1 MKYQGRVSNWLGA
14 SLLVGLAAALSSAC
28 GSSDDGAKSYC
39 DTLVAKER
47 ECGILSEGK
56 LGCVNYNDAAEPCE
70 IRCLQEASCANIVA
84 NNCGSG
90 GETNAIAICNALCV
104 GLQPVTCGDGSKLSG
119 YLRCDGFMS
128 CSDGADEADCTVA
141 NSGFK
146 CRNVNQFIPGAKN
159 CDGTKD
165 CPDGSDE
172 RADCAPGP
180 TCKVGGTD
188 TQLGFYSTCDGV
200 AECDDKSDEPAGCVT
215 LTCPN

>member
-14 SLLVGLAAALSSAC
+14 WLLLGLGAALSSAC

-104 GLQPVTCGDGSKLSG
+104 GLQPVTCGDGSKVSG

-128 CSDGADEADCTVA
+128 CSDGADEADCTEA

-146 CRNVNQFIPGAKN
+146 CRNVNQFIPAPKTATEPKTVPMAATRGPIARLGRPARWVARTLSSAFIRPATALPN
-159 CDGTKD
+159 ATT
-165 CPDGSDE
+165 
-172 RADCAPGP
+172 RATNQQA
-180 TCKVGGTD
+180 
-188 TQLGFYSTCDGV
+188 
-200 AECDDKSDEPAGCVT
+200 A
-215 LTCPN
+215 